1 MGEFTVAKI
10 DDIEAI
16 YGGGFKRAR
25 SALGITSFGVQVVD
39 LPPNADAYPEHDH
52 SSDGQEEVYATLRGG
67 GEIEI
72 DGARHPLD
80 CDHLVS
86 VKAGT
91 MRKVYSGREGLRLLV
106 IGGVPGAVYEV
117 KDFTEV
123 GQPDPYAAA

>member
-1 MGEFTVAKI
+1 MAGYTVAKI

-25 SALGITSFGVQVVD
+25 SALGITSFGLQVMD
-39 LPPNADAYPEHDH
+39 LPPDFEGYPEHDH

-72 DGARHPLD
+72 DGERHPLD
-80 CDHLVS
+80 PDHLVS

-91 MRKVYSGREGLRLLV
+91 KRKILPGAEGVRLLI
-106 IGGVPGAVYEV
+106 IGGTPGAAYE
-117 KDFTEV
+117 KLEFTEV
-123 GQPDPYAAA
+123 GAPDPSKA